1 MDPFTIRS
9 PASPLVD
16 REVVVL
22 LPDQD
27 PEFRRKVKWG
37 TSTRVVWTV
46 IAMVLHLAGA
56 FSTPGWIAVLII
68 LHLVWSITSIWR
80 DTHG

>member
-1 MDPFTIRS
+1 MDPFTTAISR
-9 PASPLVD
+9 APLVD

-46 IAMVLHLAGA
+46 ISVVLHLAAA
-56 FSTPGWIAVLII
+56 FSTPGWITLFIL
-68 LHLVWSITSIWR
+68 LHLIWPITSIWR